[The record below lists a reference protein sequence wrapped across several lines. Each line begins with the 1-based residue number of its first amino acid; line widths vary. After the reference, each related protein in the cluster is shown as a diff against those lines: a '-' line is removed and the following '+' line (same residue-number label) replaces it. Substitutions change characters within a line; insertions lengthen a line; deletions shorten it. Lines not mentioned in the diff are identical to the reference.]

1 MKPEKKPYKL
11 TLSIDLG
18 GKTTGVM
25 LIGHPG
31 DRFPVAQDC
40 TAAAIVMPED
50 NDTFHYSTADRR
62 AARHRL
68 RGKKRFQM
76 ARRLLLMIVN
86 NQLKAKSITLSH
98 EEANRLKEAL
108 CGLLK
113 RRGYSRVSGEID
125 LSLLENLDSIPF
137 ANHPE
142 MSSFFYEGTPLA
154 EQWEELSN
162 RPDRV
167 HEFLAK
173 NPTNKDFKEYLK
185 KEYPDL
191 QDQSS
196 DYEKG
201 LSIMRDDAN
210 AIDLQINLGHKHR
223 TQYLEDILADMARD
237 SRLKPA
243 VLAFGGLENLWRL
256 VGNLSNL
263 QLRAERWYFNAPYM
277 CKEDV
282 WQPERL
288 QKTLVRAF
296 KYFHPKPG
304 LAGREMTKLI
314 TELEASTNIVDTLCR
329 IDPVRTIPPYEDQN
343 NRRPPLDQ
351 TLWLSPSSLNSLYGR
366 TWTAWATSF
375 ERVDPTLSDNLD
387 EILAHTDRRS
397 RNAVL
402 SKAPLP
408 ILNYKFSYILQR
420 VLDRNSTRDPY
431 ALRSLT
437 SSTSSQ
443 ASLKGREA
451 LERTIGAQHV
461 ETFLM
466 FARKYYAETADARSG
481 LWLPRANNLLERAD
495 IHPPMKRKLLNC
507 LVGNVFGLDE
517 EFGRKFRAS
526 FWNRSI
532 DGTSKTCLRTIC
544 NSIENTRKSISGEF
558 NFLYGQVKVKLLQQ
572 QKLTKEENEI
582 ARVHERVERAAAFLL
597 NVVKLDPD
605 CVRRVANPYSLAQLY
620 TLIET
625 EINGFSSTS
634 YAAQLENQ
642 WRMSNDSDR
651 QKGAQCSRL
660 PADSVRPFD
669 GILRKNL
676 DRQAYEMVNLVMA
689 HLEESDLRDTPIDFA
704 ILVEQN
710 KFAFSASLAEI
721 KKNANSKSK
730 DKLNKQIERQQ
741 VRWLSK
747 EERIRQASQGICA
760 YTGQS
765 LGSEVEIDHIIPR
778 SLTTSQMGTIF
789 NSEANLICVSRLGNQ
804 SKQDQRYYL
813 EDLNSKYLNKVFGTS
828 DTKTIEKEIEDV
840 VESLLNVGRL
850 GYFEMLSEREQS
862 CVRHALFLK
871 DASEARNAVLRTL
884 SALNRTKVNGTQSWL
899 IRTFIEKLDRCS
911 EDWRRKTGCEFVFRS
926 WNTSAEEASLLR
938 RELGKA
944 DPDLKKPEIQP
955 VISHSIDALCAYA
968 VACGMNSACN
978 FMGGNPKFA
987 DFNTFNSPDSLTY
1000 LHPRACQVIHV
1011 AAKGIAKKDD
1021 INTKPIFKEGIYAEE
1036 FLPLIQCRNRLYVGF
1051 SLPNKNGEN
1060 GNSIPVIGKNP
1071 FGILDILSDYLD
1083 KKPLNN
1089 HNSIRTYRIV
1099 PRKAY
1104 ELFSRAALNPVSLSD
1119 KEKTAVLVLR
1129 SISFFTKRIPV
1140 ESRLFDKTGKFVQK
1154 NEFIKDKD
1162 FIITINCNRQVSKE
1176 FSFKGKLVYPTKMDW
1191 MHLADDEKLNALW
1204 GNPNNENFNVNQW
1217 LAAKMNTNSAKV
1229 RHTSVKRT
1237 ISLPIVSTTGTDFRI
1252 QRKSFDNTPV
1262 YQIYSIKTKGA
1273 GFEANGK
1280 TVNWKKPS
1288 LLPQLVHKNLT
1299 PLDFSMEESKSE
1311 GMVSMDEWRIV
1322 YDENDTKVFI
1332 APGSIPRRYVK
1343 IEVPFS
1349 IFQSWLSEE
1358 DRKTID
1364 SPMKIT
1370 YKFKISKPLHA
1381 DPSIAKIIGKPRDGA
1396 ITVREVG
1403 NKLIL
1408 FYSVD
1413 TSNVEMNQSYNKAG
1427 NRRI

>member
-40 TAAAIVMPED
+40 TAAAIVMPEE
-50 NDTFHYSTADRR
+50 NGNFCYSSANRR

-76 ARRLLLMIVN
+76 ARRLLLMIAN

-154 EQWEELSN
+154 EQWEEISN

-201 LSIMRDDAN
+201 LCIMRDDAN

-288 QKTLVRAF
+288 RKTLIRAF
-296 KYFHPKPG
+296 KYFHPEPG

-314 TELEASTNIVDTLCR
+314 AELEASTDIVDTLCR

-351 TLWLSPSSLNSLYGR
+351 TLWLSPASLNALYGR
-366 TWTAWATSF
+366 TWTAWSTSF
-375 ERVDPTLSDNLD
+375 ERVDPTLSDGLD
-387 EILAHTDRRS
+387 EILTHTDRRS
-397 RNAVL
+397 RNVVL

-408 ILNYKFSYILQR
+408 ILDYKFSYILQR

-431 ALRSLT
+431 ALRALA
-437 SSTSSQ
+437 SSISSQ
-443 ASLKGREA
+443 TSLKGREA

-544 NSIENTRKSISGEF
+544 NSIEKTRKRFSGEF
-558 NFLYGQVKVKLLQQ
+558 NFLYGQVKVKLLRH

-625 EINGFSSTS
+625 EINGFSSTT

-642 WRMSNDSDR
+642 WRMSSGSDR

-676 DRQAYEMVNLVMA
+676 DRQAYEMVNLVMNR
-689 HLEESDLRDTPIDFA
+689 LQESDLRNTPIDFT

-721 KKNANSKSK
+721 KKKANTKN
-730 DKLNKQIERQQ
+730 KLNKQIERQQ

-760 YTGQS
+760 YTGQA

-778 SLTTSQMGTIF
+778 SLTTAQMGTIF

-813 EDLNSKYLNKVFGTS
+813 EDLNSTYLNKVFGTS
-828 DTKTIEKEIEDV
+828 DTKSIEQEIEEV
-840 VESLLNVGRL
+840 VSSLLHAGRL
-850 GYFEMLSEREQS
+850 GYFEMLTEREQN
-862 CVRHALFLK
+862 CVRHSLFLK
-871 DASEARNAVLRTL
+871 DASEARNTVLRTL

-911 EDWRRKTGCEFVFRS
+911 EEWRRETGCEFVFRS

-944 DPDLKKPEIQP
+944 DPDLEKPEIQP

-968 VACGMNSACN
+968 VACGMNSACG

-1000 LHPRACQVIHV
+1000 LHPRTCKVILV
-1011 AAKGIAKKDD
+1011 AAKGIAKKDT
-1021 INTKPIFKEGIYAEE
+1021 INTKPIFKEGIYAED

-1051 SLPNKNGEN
+1051 SLPNKNVEN
-1060 GNSIPVIGKNP
+1060 GNSILITGKNP
-1071 FGILDILSDYLD
+1071 LGILNILSNYLD
-1083 KKPLNN
+1083 QIPLNDQ
-1089 HNSIRTYRIV
+1089 NSIRTYRVV
-1099 PRKAY
+1099 PQKAY
-1104 ELFSRAALNPVSLSD
+1104 ELFSRAALDPVSLSNKD
-1119 KEKTAVLVLR
+1119 KTAVLLLR
-1129 SISFFTKRIPV
+1129 SISFFTKRIPI
-1140 ESRLFDKTGKFVQK
+1140 ETQFLDKTGKKFVQK
-1154 NEFIKDKD
+1154 NDFIKDKD
-1162 FIITINCNRQVSKE
+1162 FSITIDFSKVSKE
-1176 FSFKGKLVYPTKMDW
+1176 FSFKGKLIYPSKKDW
-1191 MHLADDEKLNALW
+1191 MSLADDKKLDTLW
-1204 GNPNNENFNVNQW
+1204 GNPVKESFNLSQW
-1217 LAAKMNTNSAKV
+1217 LAEKMNMNSANL
-1229 RHTSVKRT
+1229 RHTAVKRT
-1237 ISLPIVSTTGTDFRI
+1237 ASLPIVDRPDGGFRI
-1252 QRKSFDNTPV
+1252 QRKSLDDTSV
-1262 YQIYSIKTKGA
+1262 YQIYSINTKGA
-1273 GFEANGK
+1273 GFEADGK

-1299 PLDFSMEESKSE
+1299 PLDFSIE
-1311 GMVSMDEWRIV
+1311 GSRSGEMVSMDEWRIV
-1322 YDENDTKVFI
+1322 YDNGETKIFI
-1332 APGSIPRRYVK
+1332 APGTILRRYIK

-1349 IFQSWLSEE
+1349 TFQSWLSGE
-1358 DRKTID
+1358 DRQKIN
-1364 SPMKIT
+1364 SPMKMA
-1370 YKFKISKPLHA
+1370 YKFKISKPLRA

-1403 NKLIL
+1403 NRLIL

-1427 NRRI
+1427 DRRI